1 MDDVPSISM
10 RIIGIDLGERRIGF
24 ATSDASET
32 LATPV
37 KTIERG
43 SSDAVAVELLR
54 STITEIADGEEVGS
68 IVVGL
73 PRRLDGSP
81 NLQTPRVKKMVEML
95 SKQLGIPVVTQ
106 DERLSS
112 HEAEER
118 LAFGEKDW
126 RRRKARLDAAAAAVI
141 LQDYL
146 DARKQVSRESGES
159 MSGESWESTE
169 SGESWESKE
178 SVESW
183 ESRKSEE
190 PE

>member
-1 MDDVPSISM
+1 M

-43 SSDAVAVELLR
+43 ASDTAAVELLR
-54 STITEIADGEEVGS
+54 LAITEIADGEDVGS
-68 IVVGL
+68 VVVGL

-81 NLQTPRVKKMVEML
+81 NLQTPRVKKIVEML
-95 SKQLGIPVVTQ
+95 SKRLSIPVVTQ

-146 DARKQVSRESGES
+146 DARKQR
-159 MSGESWESTE
+159 
-169 SGESWESKE
+169 SKE
-178 SVESW
+178 PQQPEES
-183 ESRKSEE
+183 S
-190 PE
+190 